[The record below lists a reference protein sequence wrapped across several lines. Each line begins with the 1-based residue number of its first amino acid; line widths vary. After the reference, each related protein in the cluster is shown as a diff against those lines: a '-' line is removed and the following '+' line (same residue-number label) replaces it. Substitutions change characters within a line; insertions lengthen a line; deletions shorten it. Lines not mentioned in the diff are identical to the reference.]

1 MTDDQITPL
10 PPLSWWLLLAV
21 GLAAVAGM
29 LYLAFVPATVHQTVD
44 DDDHPGYTTTCAS
57 LVAAGWPGDV
67 HPSERQTSRGV
78 TETDTSEPPYDACHA
93 RRTLA
98 AAGIGAL
105 AAPASALVYLVAVS
119 RRRTPRVDAPA

>member
-1 MTDDQITPL
+1 MTVDRPGQRR
-10 PPLSWWLLLAV
+10 PLSWWLLLAV
-21 GLAAVAGM
+21 GLIAIAGM
-29 LYLAFVPATVHQTVD
+29 VFLAFVPATVHETVD
-44 DDDHPGYTTTCAS
+44 GADHPGYTTTCAS

-67 HPSERQTSRGV
+67 HPSERLTSRGI

-105 AAPASALVYLVAVS
+105 AAPASALVYLVAVG

>member
-1 MTDDQITPL
+1 MTDDQTTPL
-10 PPLSWWLLLAV
+10 PPPSWWVLLAV
-21 GLAAVAGM
+21 GLVAIAGM
-29 LYLAFVPATVHQTVD
+29 VYLAFVPTTVHQTVD

-57 LVAAGWPGDV
+57 LVATGWPGDV
-67 HPSERQTSRGV
+67 HPSERLTSRGI

-105 AAPASALVYLVAVS
+105 AAPASALVYLVAVG